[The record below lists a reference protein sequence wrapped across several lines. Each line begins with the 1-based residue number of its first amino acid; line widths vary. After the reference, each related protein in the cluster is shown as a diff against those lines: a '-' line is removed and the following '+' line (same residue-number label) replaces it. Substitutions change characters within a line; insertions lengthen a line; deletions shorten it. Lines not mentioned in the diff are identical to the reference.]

1 MKKLIILFVIF
12 PTIIFS
18 QSLRKKQV
26 KQENDTIYTVIYG
39 KDIQS
44 KEYGALDKVEEGKI
58 YHNKKE
64 GLWISYFKSG
74 KSKLIAEF
82 RKGIPAG
89 KFMKFYENGKLK
101 EKGVFVDNHYSDTLF
116 RYYQNGNTESVIVY
130 NERGQENGINQ
141 YFHDNG
147 NVALMYEKENN
158 KIENKIT
165 WYEENAMLK
174 HQVEYL
180 KSGKI
185 KPLFENESSFA
196 FDNSLGKNSVL
207 SLRIAGPITKDIP
220 FNPNGF
226 NIVYTKHDEIYQI
239 GEFSEG
245 SLING
250 KSYQYD
256 NDGLLNK
263 ILVFKT
269 GRFVSYAQINK

>member
-1 MKKLIILFVIF
+1 MKKLIFLFVIV

-18 QSLRKKQV
+18 QSLRKKHLER
-26 KQENDTIYTVIYG
+26 ENDTIYTILYG
-39 KDIQS
+39 KDIHS
-44 KEYGALDKVEEGKI
+44 IEFGELDKVEEGKL
-58 YHNKKE
+58 YQQKKE
-64 GLWISYFKSG
+64 GLWISYFKNG
-74 KSKLIAEF
+74 KSKLIAEYK
-82 RKGIPAG
+82 KGIPTG

-116 RYYQNGNTESVIVY
+116 RYYQNGNPESVIVY

-147 NVALMYEKENN
+147 NVALMYEKDNN

>member
-64 GLWISYFKSG
+64 GLWIFYFKSG

-116 RYYQNGNTESVIVY
+116 RYYQNGNPESVIVY
-130 NERGQENGINQ
+130 NERGEENGINQ

-147 NVALMYEKENN
+147 SVALMYEKDNN

-165 WYEENAMLK
+165 WYKENAMLK

-196 FDNSLGKNSVL
+196 FDNSLAKNSVL